1 MSIEEV
7 NAMTESHAVETRHM
21 KQSSRAHQQRAAIDA
36 TQTIWLAPW
45 VDSSGA
51 LHTHD
56 VMVAKLNSS
65 KGQNHVS

>member
-7 NAMTESHAVETRHM
+7 NAMTEARSTEVNRIQHPTKYHNHHTAE
-21 KQSSRAHQQRAAIDA
+21 A

-45 VDSSGA
+45 VDSNGA

-56 VMVAKLNSS
+56 IMVAKLNSPQ
-65 KGQNHVS
+65 GQNHVS

>member
-7 NAMTESHAVETRHM
+7 NAMTEAPNSNAHHFENPLKHNQR
-21 KQSSRAHQQRAAIDA
+21 RATNA

-45 VDSSGA
+45 VDANGA

-65 KGQNHVS
+65 EGQNHVG